1 MNQQDAL
8 LESIAGTIADYRE
21 GQIPRPTP
29 AHVEQWVK
37 QFDVG
42 VRLPILQEMDH
53 VLQKTYFSKNKVK
66 TFLRET
72 VTNRKLTGGNPVDFW
87 QNVHLFKIQQRGSSQ
102 KVMVKMLSE
111 VLYETLNITV
121 SDRNVESDTF
131 VYLDDGIFTGNTI
144 TNDICRWINTSA
156 PTNANL
162 HVVTLVQHTGQYYA
176 KNQILRSAEAAQ
188 KEIKLFWW
196 RKMFLENRMTY
207 RHRSDVLWPT
217 VIPDEASQEYADNLE
232 YSPKLRTAGGVGVN
246 KLFSGDARRQI
257 LESEFLKKGV
267 HIRGRGRSRFVY
279 ALRPLGSII
288 LENFGFGSLIVTY
301 RNCPN
306 NTPLALWA
314 GNPWYPL
321 FPRVTN

>member
-1 MNQQDAL
+1 MNQQNAL

-29 AHVEQWVK
+29 AHVEKWIS
-37 QFDVG
+37 QFDAG

-53 VLQKTYFSKNKVK
+53 VLKKTYFSKDRVLA
-66 TFLRET
+66 FLREM

-87 QNVHLFKIQQRGSSQ
+87 QNVQLLKIQQRGSSQ

-111 VLYETLNITV
+111 VLRENLNVTV

-144 TNDICRWINTSA
+144 TNDVHRWINASS

-162 HVVTLVQHTGQYYA
+162 HVVTLVQHAGQYFA
-176 KNQILRSAEAAQ
+176 KNQILQAAESAQ

-217 VIPDEASQEYADNLE
+217 VVPDEASQEYADSLK
-232 YSPKLRTAGGVGVN
+232 YPPKLRPAGGVGAN
-246 KLFSGDARRQI
+246 RLFSSDARRQI
-257 LESEFLKKGV
+257 LESEFLKRGV
-267 HIRGRGRSRFVY
+267 HIRGRSSRFVY

-288 LENFGFGSLIVTY
+288 LENFGFGSLVVTY

-314 GNPWYPL
+314 NNPWYPL

>member
-1 MNQQDAL
+1 M
-8 LESIAGTIADYRE
+8 
-21 GQIPRPTP
+21 
-29 AHVEQWVK
+29 
-37 QFDVG
+37 
-42 VRLPILQEMDH
+42 
-53 VLQKTYFSKNKVK
+53 
-66 TFLRET
+66 

-87 QNVHLFKIQQRGSSQ
+87 QNVHLLKIQQRGSSQ
-102 KVMVKMLSE
+102 KVMVKMLSD
-111 VLYETLNITV
+111 VLHETLNITV

-131 VYLDDGIFTGNTI
+131 VYLDDGVFTGNTI
-144 TNDICRWINTSA
+144 SGDICRWVKGAA
-156 PTNANL
+156 PTSANL
-162 HVVTLVQHTGQYYA
+162 HVVTLVQHAGQYFA
-176 KNQILRSAEAAQ
+176 KDQMLQAADAAQ

-217 VIPDEASQEYADNLE
+217 VIPDEASQEYADSLK
-232 YSPKLRTAGGVGVN
+232 YPPKLRPAGGIGAN
-246 KLFSGDARRQI
+246 RLFSSDARRQI

-267 HIRGRGRSRFVY
+267 HIRSRPRFVY

-314 GNPWYPL
+314 DNPWYPL
-321 FPRVTN
+321 FRRVTN

>member
-1 MNQQDAL
+1 MGQQNAL
-8 LESIAGTIADYRE
+8 LESIADTIVDYRE

-29 AHVEQWVK
+29 AHVERWVN

-53 VLQKTYFSKNKVK
+53 VLQKTYFSKTRVLA
-66 TFLRET
+66 FLREMAT
-72 VTNRKLTGGNPVDFW
+72 SRKLTGGNPVSFW
-87 QNVHLFKIQQRGSSQ
+87 QNVHLLKIQQRGNSQ

-111 VLYETLNITV
+111 VLRQTLNIAV
-121 SDRNVESDTF
+121 SYRDIESDTF

-144 TNDICRWINTSA
+144 TNDICRWINSSA
-156 PTNANL
+156 PINANL
-162 HVVTLVQHTGQYYA
+162 HIVTLVQHTGQYYA
-176 KNQILRSAEAAQ
+176 ENQILQSAEAAQ

-196 RKMFLENRMTY
+196 RKMFLENNLAY
-207 RHRSDVLWPT
+207 KHRSDVLWPT
-217 VIPDEASQEYADNLE
+217 VVPDEESQEYADNLK
-232 YSPKLRTAGGVGVN
+232 YPPKLRTAGDVGAN
-246 KLFSGDARRQI
+246 KLFSSDARRQI

-267 HIRGRGRSRFVY
+267 YIRGRSRFVY

-314 GNPWYPL
+314 DRPWYPL
-321 FPRVTN
+321 FPRVNN